1 MKPSDGMR
9 GAVQSVRVERDAE
22 GKIVRVMHKANP
34 LNDPLNNL
42 ESDSEDDDGDNGSP
56 VDGGGEDEGP
66 RETKVVDILEQQANM
81 PTEKH
86 IRHQSAREREW
97 IERLVARHGD
107 DTAAMARDAKL
118 NPMQQ
123 TAAQIAR
130 KLRTYK
136 ERLGQ

>member
-1 MKPSDGMR
+1 MKPADGIR

-42 ESDSEDDDGDNGSP
+42 ESDSEEDDGDNDNVSP

-66 RETKVVDILEQQANM
+66 REAKVVDILEQQANM

-130 KLRTYK
+130 KLRT
-136 ERLGQ
+136 